1 LTPARPEERTFK
13 GYARTDLKN
22 HFYHLP
28 LGWALSEKTRDL
40 VFLSSG
46 RFWDCDPDSSFS
58 QVRKHLSNADCIQ
71 IQVHHL
77 LNNSTRAAFEHQD
90 ISQRVSLLL
99 KQAKES
105 ESQRP
110 QKVDHQRLLACY
122 ERKWFQERSLRNYSE
137 AFEKW
142 KSSPPTG
149 NQPAVF
155 PAYREQYIAYY
166 QSVHVRALLSEWD
179 RLPENDNRVLAYLL
193 GSISYDSSDFAQT
206 STNLSFSSV
215 SQIPLPW
222 RNRIQS
228 VSEKRKEPNLIDS
241 LLNNPKNLANVV
253 WGSSGNGFGN
263 RDGTDDGWNF
273 QPRGLY
279 QTIGREQYQYINRN
293 MPRLYPNLK
302 LDVMEFPDAVW
313 DSTISAKV
321 AWTHFHFWPYPIRP
335 GYRTLVDLLKDK
347 AYNWKEVRA
356 LQADVDHS
364 DLDQERVAE
373 RSDMFM
379 GCINEALEGRLR
391 TSGIRQW
398 LGLPE

>member
-1 LTPARPEERTFK
+1 
-13 GYARTDLKN
+13 
-22 HFYHLP
+22 
-28 LGWALSEKTRDL
+28 
-40 VFLSSG
+40 
-46 RFWDCDPDSSFS
+46 
-58 QVRKHLSNADCIQ
+58 
-71 IQVHHL
+71 
-77 LNNSTRAAFEHQD
+77 
-90 ISQRVSLLL
+90 
-99 KQAKES
+99 
-105 ESQRP
+105 
-110 QKVDHQRLLACY
+110 LACY

-149 NQPAVF
+149 SQPAVF

-222 RNRIQS
+222 RNRILS
-228 VSEKRKEPNLIDS
+228 VSDKRKEPNLIES
-241 LLNNPKNLANVV
+241 LLNNPKKLANVV

-263 RDGTDDGWNF
+263 RDGSDDGWNF

-279 QTIGREQYQYINRN
+279 QTIGREQYQLINRN

-302 LDVMEFPDAVW
+302 LDFMEFPDAVW

-321 AWTHFHFWPYPIRP
+321 AWTHFHFWPYPIKPRQ
-335 GYRTLVDLLKDK
+335 YRTLLDLLKDK
-347 AYNWKEVRA
+347 TYNWKDVRA
-356 LQADVDHS
+356 LQADVDHG

-379 GCINEALEGRLR
+379 ACINEALEGPAR
-391 TSGIRQW
+391 TFGVRQW
-398 LGLPE
+398 LGLAE